1 MGTGMGTDRDRATLA
16 VQTVY
21 RDEGGRILA
30 RLIRLVRDFDLAEEV
45 LQEALA
51 AALEQWPA
59 AGIPDRPYAWI
70 LRAARNK
77 AIDRIRRRAR
87 FEADADALEQ
97 LAADEGVV
105 ESGEGAAFG
114 DDQLRLIFTCCHP
127 ALAPESQ
134 IALTLRTLCGL
145 STEEIARAF
154 LVQEATMAQRL
165 VRAKQKI
172 RLAGIPYAVP
182 SRDALPERLEAVMAV
197 VYLVFNEGY
206 SARGGAA
213 DLAGPLCDEAIRL
226 GRLVLKLFPAEP
238 EVMGLLALTLL
249 QHART
254 HARFD
259 AEGEVVPLDAQD
271 RTLWRPAPIA
281 EGLAL
286 IDKAM
291 RHARPGPYQV
301 QAAIAAL
308 HARAETPE
316 AVDWRGVE
324 RLYAALEIMQPSAVI
339 TLNRAVAV
347 AKVDGAEAALAM
359 IEPLADRL
367 SSYPPFHGARGAF
380 LLQLA
385 RPDEARKAFDRAVA
399 LASGVADASHIR
411 RHLDRLMKDF
421 APDVGEPSASSSSM
435 RGAEG
440 SRQSQKETPA

>member
-1 MGTGMGTDRDRATLA
+1 MDSAALA

-21 RDEGGRILA
+21 RAEGGRILA

-59 AGIPDRPYAWI
+59 DGVPDRPYAWV

-87 FEADADALEQ
+87 FEADADALDD
-97 LAADEGVV
+97 LAADDAAP

-127 ALAPESQ
+127 ALALEAQ

-182 SRDALPERLEAVMAV
+182 PREALPERLEAVMAV

-206 SARGGAA
+206 AA
-213 DLAGPLCDEAIRL
+213 TSGDAIIRRDLCGEAIRV
-226 GRLVLKLFPAEP
+226 GRLLAGLVPDRGEP
-238 EVMGLLALTLL
+238 RALLALMLL
-249 QHART
+249 HESRRDAR
-254 HARFD
+254 AGAD
-259 AEGEVVPLDAQD
+259 GAIVVLEEQD
-271 RTLWRPAPIA
+271 RGLWSRALID

-286 IDKAM
+286 VDEAL
-291 RHARPGPYQV
+291 RLGRPGAYAI
-301 QAAIAAL
+301 QAAIVAL
-308 HARAETPE
+308 HARAARAEDTDWPQIAALYDALLRVQPSPVVALNLAAAVAMAEGPE
-316 AVDWRGVE
+316 RGLVMIDALDEGGELRDYHLLHAARADLLRRARRFDEAARAYRAAIERVANHAE
-324 RLYAALEIMQPSAVI
+324 RLYLERRLGEV
-339 TLNRAVAV
+339 
-347 AKVDGAEAALAM
+347 EAA
-359 IEPLADRL
+359 
-367 SSYPPFHGARGAF
+367 G
-380 LLQLA
+380 
-385 RPDEARKAFDRAVA
+385 RA
-399 LASGVADASHIR
+399 G
-411 RHLDRLMKDF
+411 
-421 APDVGEPSASSSSM
+421 
-435 RGAEG
+435 
-440 SRQSQKETPA
+440 

>member
-1 MGTGMGTDRDRATLA
+1 MGMGTDRDRATLA

-206 SARGGAA
+206 AA
-213 DLAGPLCDEAIRL
+213 TSGETLIRRDLCGEAIRV
-226 GRLVLKLFPAEP
+226 GRLLTELMPERAEP
-238 EVMGLLALTLL
+238 KALLALMLL
-249 QHART
+249 HDARRDARAGADGAIVLLEEQDRSLWNRSHIKEGLALVDASLRLGRPGAYAIQAAIVALHAQAPRAEET
-254 HARFD
+254 DWPQIAALYDALLRVQPSPVVALNHAVAVAM
-259 AEGEVVPLDAQD
+259 AEGPL
-271 RTLWRPAPIA
+271 L
-281 EGLAL
+281 GLAL
-286 IDKAM
+286 IDALDEAGEL
-291 RHARPGPYQV
+291 RAYHLLHAARADLLRRARRFDEAARAYR
-301 QAAIAAL
+301 AAIERVANQA
-308 HARAETPE
+308 
-316 AVDWRGVE
+316 E
-324 RLYAALEIMQPSAVI
+324 RLYLERRLREV
-339 TLNRAVAV
+339 
-347 AKVDGAEAALAM
+347 EASLTA
-359 IEPLADRL
+359 
-367 SSYPPFHGARGAF
+367 G
-380 LLQLA
+380 
-385 RPDEARKAFDRAVA
+385 
-399 LASGVADASHIR
+399 
-411 RHLDRLMKDF
+411 
-421 APDVGEPSASSSSM
+421 
-435 RGAEG
+435 
-440 SRQSQKETPA
+440 